1 MYFLIDENLPESVGQ
16 IFAKQ
21 GAEVEYVGGLSE
33 LRGKPDEAI
42 FEYAVKKGA
51 IIITRDLGFTNPER
65 FDVRR
70 LKGIIILRFPNE
82 ISIATLCDEV
92 ERMTRDFKDAD
103 FYYLIV
109 LEPGSMRKREL

>member
-16 IFAKQ
+16 VFAKQ
-21 GAEVEYVGGLSE
+21 GAIVKCVVDLAE
-33 LRGKPDEAI
+33 LRGQPDEVI
-42 FEYAVKKGA
+42 FEYSVAKGA
-51 IIITRDLGFTNPER
+51 IIITRDLGFANPER
-65 FDVRR
+65 FDIRE

-109 LEPGSMRKREL
+109 IEPGSIRKREL